1 MKNEKEMETEYLLL
15 GKEMVERLEE
25 FRLFHD
31 MDRITYLD
39 AYADALEGRIPIY
52 KDKYIRKLL
61 KERTR

>member
-1 MKNEKEMETEYLLL
+1 MENGKKMETDILLL

-31 MDRITYLD
+31 MDRITYID
-39 AYADALEGRIPIY
+39 AYTDALEGKIPLY

-61 KERTR
+61 KERAR